1 MSESF
6 DYVAFARDFEKRHGR
21 PPTVEELEKANVSV
35 ATVITSDNQK
45 IDFRMV
51 DSLDYVEGYKDKS
64 SFGER
69 LKTGLSFVIR
79 NFFRVLLIVIQTPV
93 YLTLFFF
100 NLIKSTI
107 GVFVIWFVSKFVLG
121 WLVGIIAGLIYGFDL
136 YKNPFPSPIKDIV
149 DFSFGVNFFEDAVPN
164 FFPHPVADAWIIG
177 ITIVFLAL
185 VMTFSKSET

>member
-21 PPTVEELEKANVSV
+21 PPTAGELEKANVSV

>member
-21 PPTVEELEKANVSV
+21 PPTAEELEKANVSV

-69 LKTGLSFVIR
+69 LKTGLSFVTR
-79 NFFRVLLIVIQTPV
+79 NFFRALLIVIQTPV

>member
-1 MSESF
+1 MAESF

-21 PPTVEELEKANVSV
+21 PPTAEELEKANVSV

-51 DSLDYVEGYKDKS
+51 DSLDYVEGYKDES

-79 NFFRVLLIVIQTPV
+79 NFFRALLILIQTPV

-100 NLIKSTI
+100 NLIKSAFAVVVMCVVTKGI
-107 GVFVIWFVSKFVLG
+107 VGVLLAEFLTWRNINTLMQAPALLRFFAQDFMTNALEPIYFTEIDIIICIILTLFV
-121 WLVGIIAGLIYGFDL
+121 
-136 YKNPFPSPIKDIV
+136 
-149 DFSFGVNFFEDAVPN
+149 
-164 FFPHPVADAWIIG
+164 
-177 ITIVFLAL
+177 AL
-185 VMTFSKSET
+185 VTTFSKTEA

>member
-1 MSESF
+1 MAESF

-21 PPTVEELEKANVSV
+21 PPTAEELEKANVSV

-69 LKTGLSFVIR
+69 LKTGLSFVTR
-79 NFFRVLLIVIQTPV
+79 NFFRALLIVIQTPV

-100 NLIKSTI
+100 NLIKSAFAAVIMCIITKAVF
-107 GVFVIWFVSKFVLG
+107 GV
-121 WLVGIIAGLIYGFDL
+121 IIAEIFDSQNIDNLSQAPKLLGFFAQDFMTNNLEPIYFTE
-136 YKNPFPSPIKDIV
+136 IDIIICII
-149 DFSFGVNFFEDAVPN
+149 FS
-164 FFPHPVADAWIIG
+164 
-177 ITIVFLAL
+177 VFLAL
-185 VMTFSKSET
+185 VMTFSKSEA

>member
-21 PPTVEELEKANVSV
+21 PPTAEELEKANVSV